1 MADAPKDRRYTTSH
15 EWVLKEGSLIVIGIT
30 DHAVQELS
38 DLVFIDLPQPG
49 ADATAGEPFGEIES
63 VKAVSELNSPVTGT
77 IVEVNKEIED
87 NLDTIVESPYDEGW
101 LIKVDPTEPQEYDK
115 LLKHEEYLKHVDG
128 S

>member
-1 MADAPKDRRYTTSH
+1 MADTPKDRRYTTSH

-38 DLVFIDLPQPG
+38 DLVFIDLPEAG
-49 ADATAGEPFGEIES
+49 VDATAGEPFGEIES